1 MFREI
6 QSLEKAHKDIESVSD
21 NEAEN
26 NRGKSPK
33 NSRGKIYKLF
43 SVAENKNEKS
53 NAYKA
58 QLNDRKSVFFQ

>member
-6 QSLEKAHKDIESVSD
+6 QPLEKAHKDIESVSD

-26 NRGKSPK
+26 NRGKSLK